1 MLVAALSGCTG
12 TAQPPQSDPPA
23 PVASPSMWTPAAT
36 EAPPELSASPAA
48 SPGSTPENPFPS
60 LSPIAQPTPEG
71 GPWTAVDVTATTAA
85 QITSATA
92 LPESLRTF
100 LASRIGIEDD
110 FGCTTSEVVI
120 KAVHPD
126 GYAFGSEDSDCGG
139 GQVVW
144 GITENQWNYIVQFG
158 DAMPCG
164 DFESNSIPKGV
175 PGLRC
180 VDDSGKATD
189 Y

>member
-1 MLVAALSGCTG
+1 
-12 TAQPPQSDPPA
+12 
-23 PVASPSMWTPAAT
+23 MWTPEAT
-36 EAPPELSASPAA
+36 EAPPELGASPVA
-48 SPGSTPENPFPS
+48 SPEPPPENPFPS
-60 LSPIAQPTPEG
+60 LPPVAQPSAQG
-71 GPWTAVDVTATTAA
+71 GPWTQVDVTATTAG
-85 QITSATA
+85 QIAAATA

-100 LASRIGIEDD
+100 LGSRIGIEDD
-110 FGCTTSEVVI
+110 FGCTTTEVVI

-144 GITENQWNYIVQFG
+144 GITEQQWNYIVQFG
-158 DAMPCG
+158 DAMPCR
-164 DFESNSIPKGV
+164 DFESNAIPTGV

-180 VDDSGKATD
+180 LDDSGDASD